1 MKASLKGF
9 ALLVLLSSMTLPGY
23 SQSPRGSSGLRDSDK
38 SKRASRQTPNARDL
52 KDMKDLKDEK
62 DGHDGGYWFS
72 RGYELHQS
80 DKYVEA
86 IEAFSHS
93 IALGFRQATAMY
105 NVACGFALLDD
116 KENALFWLERSF
128 AVGFDQP
135 DLLRSDSDLDPLRS
149 DPRFKEILQRAVFT
163 KTEGKSSKEN
173 AERDRLQETVKAFE
187 ELRREGSRDGNEWY
201 RVGSRFLG
209 FRDFDRATAALTQ
222 AVEHLGH
229 RGASA
234 MYNLACTYALKGDRQ
249 LGLDWLEKSI
259 NAGFDDSTKLVADSD
274 IASLRGEARFKKIQ
288 DLSRVLSLGQFSDNQ
303 FDGSNYSKRRWAP
316 AIKLY
321 EPLVREQ
328 PNNGRA
334 WFNLAYAF
342 HYSSEHAKAV
352 EGFERAVQLG
362 YRTPTSMYN
371 VACAHA
377 MLNHRDAAFEWL
389 DKAVAAD
396 FDIGGYVRS
405 DDDLDNLRS
414 DPRFKRFM
422 EMADNEDKDHKDKG
436 KNKQKHKEK

>member
-1 MKASLKGF
+1 MKASLIGV
-9 ALLVLLSSMTLPGY
+9 AILVLLSSMTLPGY

-38 SKRASRQTPNARDL
+38 KRTSVQTSNARDL
-52 KDMKDLKDEK
+52 KDLKDEK

-80 DKYVEA
+80 DHYVEA

-93 IALGFRQATAMY
+93 IALGYRQATAMY

-116 KENALFWLERSF
+116 KENALFWLERSLG
-128 AVGFDQP
+128 VGFDQP

-149 DPRFKEILQRAVFT
+149 DPRFKEIVQRASFT

-173 AERDRLQETVKAFE
+173 AERDRLQETIKDFE

-201 RVGSRFLG
+201 RVGSRFIR
-209 FRDFDRATAALTQ
+209 FRDFDRATTALTQ
-222 AVEHLGH
+222 AVDHLGH

-274 IASLRGEARFKKIQ
+274 IESLRGEPRFKKIQ
-288 DLSRVLSLGQFSDNQ
+288 ELSRVLSISQFSDQ
-303 FDGSNYSKRRWAP
+303 GFQGSNYSKRRWAP

-321 EPLVREQ
+321 EAFVREQ
-328 PNNGRA
+328 PNNGRG
-334 WFNLAYAF
+334 WFNLAYAL

-352 EGFERAVQLG
+352 EGFERAAQLG

-371 VACAHA
+371 AACAHA

-389 DKAVAAD
+389 DKAVEAD

-422 EMADNEDKDHKDKG
+422 EMADDGDDKNHKD
-436 KNKQKHKEK
+436 QKDKLKVKIKR